1 MGIQDIDRNT
11 ILEKGMRGY
20 ILEYLDIDGN
30 TRYRWEYNIREG
42 NARIYLVILGYRW
55 ENKDRDGITQNG
67 KGVRN
72 YKWE

>member
-20 ILEYLDIDGN
+20 TLEYLDIDGN
-30 TRYRWEYNIREG
+30 TRKIWK
-42 NARIYLVILGYRW
+42 
-55 ENKDRDGITQNG
+55 NKDRDGITQNG